1 MSADELQQDHPPF
14 GGIQHPQIQCKKLI
28 PTNCHTSKNL
38 RKPTSGTN
46 IRTPCINQHRS
57 QPYATIN
64 IQQNHHQ
71 SPFSSTSIPHFHHH
85 KSPHNSPSF
94 SLSKGAQKNRPLSLF
109 LPAKYCQIDV
119 QPMGRSRW
127 PFPGHSSPETK
138 SQRRAV
144 AISRTRQLREV
155 QPCLNVSK
163 LEAGGGWRKLA
174 G

>member
-64 IQQNHHQ
+64 IQQNQHQ
-71 SPFSSTSIPHFHHH
+71 SPIFITINRRTILPVFPFKRGPE
-85 KSPHNSPSF
+85 KSAP
-94 SLSKGAQKNRPLSLF
+94 KN

-138 SQRRAV
+138 SQRRAE
-144 AISRTRQLREV
+144 AISPV
-155 QPCLNVSK
+155 
-163 LEAGGGWRKLA
+163 
-174 G
+174 